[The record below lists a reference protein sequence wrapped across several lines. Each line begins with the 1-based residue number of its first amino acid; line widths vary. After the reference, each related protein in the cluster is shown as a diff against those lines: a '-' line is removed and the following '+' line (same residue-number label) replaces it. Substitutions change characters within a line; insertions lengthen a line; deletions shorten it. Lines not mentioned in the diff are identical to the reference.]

1 MRKPMGERFT
11 DSLPHLGAVMVS
23 LVSYFVLLVPLD
35 TQDDGSRFVGFV
47 VFLVLLASP
56 VIGSLLVLRVQGRPG
71 SFRSVIVTPYVRW
84 FVVGLAAMLI
94 LSLEGVFPFF
104 NEHGVGVVLTSGA
117 FLALIVVPFLIPTLR
132 FLMWLISPPTDLKV
146 SQTSV

>member
-1 MRKPMGERFT
+1 
-11 DSLPHLGAVMVS
+11 
-23 LVSYFVLLVPLD
+23 
-35 TQDDGSRFVGFV
+35 
-47 VFLVLLASP
+47 
-56 VIGSLLVLRVQGRPG
+56 VI
-71 SFRSVIVTPYVRW
+71 PYVRW

-132 FLMWLISPPTDLKV
+132 FLMWLVSPPTDLKV
-146 SQTSV
+146 SQTSA